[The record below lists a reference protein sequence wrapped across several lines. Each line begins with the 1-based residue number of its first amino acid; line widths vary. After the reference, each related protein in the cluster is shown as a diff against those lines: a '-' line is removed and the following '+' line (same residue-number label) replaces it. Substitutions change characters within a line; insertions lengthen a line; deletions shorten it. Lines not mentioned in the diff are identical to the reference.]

1 MKNNKRFI
9 GLLVAAS
16 LSLVIIPCAVIA
28 QNNNSES
35 LEDEYINLGK
45 IGQHTIDSKV
55 KIPDK
60 TVTGVTI
67 KKGDE
72 SVDGTVLSKTGDYA
86 IQMTTSDVDY
96 DYNVFCYR
104 RGDANVDDE
113 CDVRD
118 LVAAYRRDVHTQTS
132 AGYGADMDGDT
143 NVDETDYKLIR
154 RMLVDQP
161 LVLPEAGESA
171 DEHIN
176 ISAVDLVDNEFTM
189 TFENASKV
197 WEVGKNSYI
206 EYTFYD
212 NTEAVLGTERVE
224 LGIVKP
230 GDKVTCTVTLP
241 NGTTDVQMTG
251 SDFDYWSVIV
261 K

>member
-212 NTEAVLGTERVE
+212 STEAVLGTERVE

-251 SDFDYWSVIV
+251 TDFDYWSVIV

>member
-1 MKNNKRFI
+1 MKNKKRFI

-45 IGQHTIDSKV
+45 IGQHTVDSKI
-55 KIPDK
+55 KMPDK
-60 TVTGVTI
+60 TVTGLTI
-67 KKGDE
+67 KKGDDTVE
-72 SVDGTVLSKTGDYA
+72 GTVLSKTGDYT

-96 DYNVFCYR
+96 DYNVFCYK
-104 RGDANVDDE
+104 RGDANIDNE
-113 CDVRD
+113 YDVRD
-118 LVAAYRRDVHTQTS
+118 LVAAYKRDAHTETS
-132 AGYGADMDGDT
+132 AEYGADMDGDT
-143 NVDETDYKLIR
+143 NIDDTDYMLIR
-154 RMLVDQP
+154 RLLVDQP

-171 DEHIN
+171 DEHIK
-176 ISAVDLVDNEFTM
+176 ISAVDLKDNKFSM

-212 NTEAVLGTERVE
+212 SQQNVLGMENVK
-224 LGIVKP
+224 LGILKP
-230 GDKVTCTVTLP
+230 GDDVNCTITIP
-241 NGTTDVQMTG
+241 EGTTKIQMT
-251 SDFDYWSVIV
+251 SFDFDYWSVIV

>member
-1 MKNNKRFI
+1 MKNKKRFI

-28 QNNNSES
+28 QNNSSEH

-45 IGQHTIDSKV
+45 TNQHTIDSKT
-55 KIPDK
+55 KLPDK
-60 TVTGVTI
+60 TVNKVTI
-67 KKGDE
+67 KRGDKT
-72 SVDGTVLSKTGDYA
+72 VDGTVLSKTGDYT

-96 DYNVFCYR
+96 DYNVFCYK
-104 RGDANVDDE
+104 RGDANIDNE
-113 CDVRD
+113 YDVRD
-118 LVAAYRRDVHTQTS
+118 LVAAYKRDAHTETS
-132 AGYGADMDGDT
+132 AEYGADMDGDT
-143 NVDETDYKLIR
+143 NIDDTDYMLIR
-154 RMLVDQP
+154 RLLVDQP
-161 LVLPEAGESA
+161 LVLPEVGENA
-171 DEHIN
+171 DEHVK
-176 ISAVDLVDNEFTM
+176 ISAVDLKDNEFSM
-189 TFENASKV
+189 TFENNSKV

-212 NTEAVLGTERVE
+212 SKKEVLGTERIE

-230 GDKVTCTVTLP
+230 GNKVTCKVTLP
-241 NGTTDVQMTG
+241 TGTTDLQMTG

>member
-86 IQMTTSDVDY
+86 IQMTTSDMDY

-118 LVAAYRRDVHTQTS
+118 LVAAYRRDVHIQTS

-171 DEHIN
+171 DEHIK

-212 NTEAVLGTERVE
+212 STEAVLGTERVE

>member
-72 SVDGTVLSKTGDYA
+72 TVEGTVLSKTGDYS

-212 NTEAVLGTERVE
+212 STEAVLGTERVE